1 MIRVCKPDAPRRLAK
16 DGSARRKRD
25 CAAYTANS
33 NDYLNGTRKFKF
45 ERTIYGHNSVKD
57 TLRKVQYGK
66 CCFCEGRFEAF
77 AAADVEHYRPKGAVQ
92 QDENSSRL
100 IPGYYWLAYSW
111 DNLYWCCQ
119 VCNRENK
126 KIFFPLANPTKR
138 ARSHT
143 DDIATEK
150 PLILNPGGPEDPHRH
165 IKFRDAIAVGS
176 TRAGRK
182 TIEILGLNRDPL
194 VDERLTHLNE
204 LRRLQDIV
212 EIFASNPE
220 LKSLPLLK
228 EARHGLSVA
237 IQPAEVFSAMAAD
250 FLAST
255 SYAEASEEVT
265 D

>member
-1 MIRVCKPDAPRRLAK
+1 MIRVCKLDAPRRLEQAGIARTKK
-16 DGSARRKRD
+16 DCK
-25 CAAYTANS
+25 AYTANS
-33 NDYLNGTRKFKF
+33 NDYLSGARKFKF
-45 ERTIYGHNSVKD
+45 DRTIYGHNSVKE
-57 TLRKVQYGK
+57 TLRKVQHGK

-119 VCNRENK
+119 ICNRENK
-126 KIFFPLANPTKR
+126 KNFFPLGNPAKR

-150 PLILNPGGPEDPHRH
+150 PLILNPGAPEDPRRH

-182 TIEILGLNRDPL
+182 TIEILGLNRDAL

-212 EIFASNPE
+212 EIFARYPE
-220 LKSLPLLK
+220 LKTSPYLK
-228 EARHGLSVA
+228 AARDRLKAAVQSA
-237 IQPAEVFSAMAAD
+237 AVFSAMAVD

-255 SYAEASEEVT
+255 SNAEASEGVT

>member
-1 MIRVCKPDAPRRLAK
+1 MIRVCKPDMPRRLKEA
-16 DGSARRKRD
+16 GSARTKRD
-25 CAAYTANS
+25 RTAYTANS
-33 NDYLNGTRKFKF
+33 NEYLSGARKFKF
-45 ERTIYGHNSVKD
+45 EPTIYGHKSVKD
-57 TLRKVQYGK
+57 TLRNVQHGK

-77 AAADVEHYRPKGAVQ
+77 AAADVEHYRPKGAIQ

-126 KIFFPLANPTKR
+126 KNFFPLANPTKR

-150 PLILNPGGPEDPHRH
+150 PLILNPGGPEDPRRH

-176 TRAGRK
+176 TKAGRK

-194 VDERLTHLNE
+194 VDERLKHLNE
-204 LRRLQDIV
+204 LKRLQEIV
-212 EIFASNPE
+212 EIFSSNPE
-220 LKSLPLLK
+220 LKFLPALK
-228 EARHGLSVA
+228 KARHRLKAAVQSA
-237 IQPAEVFSAMAAD
+237 AMFSAMAAD
-250 FLAST
+250 FLLSASST
-255 SYAEASEEVT
+255 RVP
-265 D
+265 